1 MSEKRNAPAREGWDF
16 SAQQQADDMV
26 EALGPKLRRQRRRL
40 GLTLDE
46 LAGRTGIS
54 KPYLSLIE
62 TGRVPNPPSDEKLKR
77 LEQSLGFKSGELLAQ
92 AHLHR
97 TPKDV
102 RAMLAKLIQGSKRTE
117 DLGLRT
123 EHKGQGALSPQ
134 TSALSPVPAAI
145 DLDAAYLTG
154 VLHQFV
160 DSTAGNV
167 DRVSDDATT
176 KNAVPVIN
184 RVSAGYPQD
193 FTDLNYPK
201 GVADEYLGCPPD
213 LQGDKDAF
221 AARVHGDS
229 MTPKYRQGD
238 IVIFSPAATP
248 KSGDDCF
255 VRFGDGHTTFKRVFF
270 ENDPQGASVLRLQP
284 RNEKYR
290 PQVVPSTEVSGLYK
304 ALFRYERVDE
314 S

>member
-1 MSEKRNAPAREGWDF
+1 
-16 SAQQQADDMV
+16 MV

-77 LEQSLGFKSGELLAQ
+77 LEQSLGFPTGELLTQ

-102 RAMLAKLIQGSKRTE
+102 RAMLARLLE
-117 DLGLRT
+117 
-123 EHKGQGALSPQ
+123 GQGANGEGRVKAKAPAGGIALATGPSPL
-134 TSALSPVPAAI
+134 API
-145 DLDAAYLTG
+145 NLDDAYLSG

-160 DSTAGNV
+160 EASATNVEQVST
-167 DRVSDDATT
+167 
-176 KNAVPVIN
+176 NAVPVIN

-201 GVADEYLGCPPD
+201 GVADDYVGCPD

-238 IVIFSPAATP
+238 IVIFSPAAAP

-255 VRFGDGHTTFKRVFF
+255 VRFADGHTTFKRVFF
-270 ENDPQGASVLRLQP
+270 ESDAQGEAVIRLQP

-290 PQVVPSTEVSGLYK
+290 PQVVPSVDVSGLYK
-304 ALFRYERVDE
+304 ALFRYERVDGD
-314 S
+314 